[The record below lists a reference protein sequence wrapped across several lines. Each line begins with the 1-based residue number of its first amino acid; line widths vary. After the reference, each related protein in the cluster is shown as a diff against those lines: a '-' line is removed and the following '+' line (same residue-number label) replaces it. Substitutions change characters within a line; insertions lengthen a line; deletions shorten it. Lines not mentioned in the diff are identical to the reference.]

1 MYDIL
6 IKNSRVID
14 PINNIDKVTDLAIE
28 NGKIAEINDDI
39 SISKSK
45 EVYDFSGKIL
55 IPGLIDTHVH
65 LGSMWGSYYGQIM
78 LAKAGVTTC
87 LDLAGPIDDILS
99 SIKDY
104 GAGLNIASLQYAS
117 PPYTF
122 KNANPSNVEIE
133 NLIDESLAK
142 GSLGIKLLGGHYPLE
157 PSVSNTLINLASSKG
172 AYVAWH
178 AGSTNTGSDI
188 NGMKEA
194 VEIADGN
201 FLHLPHINSYCRG
214 SVYSEME
221 ETTIAIDLLKSN
233 KNIYSE
239 SYISPMNGTRLT
251 CEEGNPVSNV
261 TKNCLVKLGF
271 EATANGIEK
280 AFLAGKVNAVV
291 LVGNESVL
299 LTGQLGLDAWLEAG
313 SDIGGSF
320 PVNPPLPRIALVS
333 AKDKDETFIVDAIS
347 TDGGCIPR
355 NVLVSQGLSLV
366 KLDILSMKE
375 YVIKTSYNPSK
386 LLRLKDKGHLSIG
399 ADADISIIDYK
410 LEEAIASFVDGN
422 LIMYYG
428 LVVGKGAN
436 IICTS
441 QGEQA
446 VKAQGLKPIVVD
458 PKLKPLTMW
467 NGR

>member
-6 IKNSRVID
+6 IKNVRVVD
-14 PINNIDKVTDLAIE
+14 PINNIDRVTDLAIE
-28 NGKIAEINDDI
+28 DGKIAEINDNINI
-39 SISKSK
+39 SESREI
-45 EVYDFSGKIL
+45 YDFSGKVL

-78 LAKAGVTTC
+78 LAKSGVTTC
-87 LDLAGPIDDILS
+87 LDLAGPIEDILS

-122 KNANPSNVEIE
+122 KNSNPSQTEIE
-133 NLIDESLAK
+133 NLIDDSLSK
-142 GSLGIKLLGGHYPLE
+142 GSLGVKLLGGHYPLE
-157 PSVSNTLINLASSKG
+157 PAVSNTLISIANSKG

-178 AGSTNTGSDI
+178 AGSTNAGSDI
-188 NGMKEA
+188 NGMKET
-194 VEIADGN
+194 VEIVDGN
-201 FLHLPHINSYCRG
+201 FIHLPHINSYCRG
-214 SVYSEME
+214 AIYSELE
-221 ETTIAIDLLKSN
+221 ETMIAIDLLKSN
-233 KNIYSE
+233 RNIYSE

-251 CEEGNPVSNV
+251 CEDGIPVSHV
-261 TKNCLVKLGF
+261 TRNCLKKLGF
-271 EATANGIEK
+271 EANTNGIEQ

-291 LVGNESVL
+291 LVGNESIL
-299 LTGQLGLDAWLEAG
+299 LTGQEGLDAWLESG

-320 PVNPPLPRIALVS
+320 PVNPPLPRIALIS
-333 AKDKDETFIVDAIS
+333 AKDSDGTFVVDAIS

-366 KLDILSMKE
+366 KLGILSMNE

-386 LLRLKDKGHLSIG
+386 MLRLSNKGHLSIG
-399 ADADISIIDYK
+399 ADADITIIDYK
-410 LEEAIASFVDGN
+410 LEETVASFVDGK

-436 IICTS
+436 IICTA
-441 QGEQA
+441 QGEQSI
-446 VKAQGLKPIVVD
+446 KSMGLKSIIVD
-458 PKLKPLTMW
+458 PKLKPLPMW
-467 NGR
+467 NDR